1 MTIWSNFISF
11 LWKSSSSDFWPLNPS
26 LSTCTPSPSKTYLWF
41 QAHVVHL
48 ALHYF
53 GLVCVTR
60 HFLKYLDGWDRR
72 GHEVIHTQTK
82 NSSKLKYGA
91 NRSFFFFFRIFFS
104 RQTKIYNDD
113 FLRQHLTPSSSSPVT
128 CLTTSATLLVKLN
141 RLWTAAVQGLRD
153 VISMYVMIG
162 PARVEGRV
170 GPCNA
175 L

>member
-1 MTIWSNFISF
+1 M
-11 LWKSSSSDFWPLNPS
+11 KSCKYLPL
-26 LSTCTPSPSKTYLWF
+26 SKTYLWF

-128 CLTTSATLLVKLN
+128 CLTTSATLLTSKTKHK
-141 RLWTAAVQGLRD
+141 LWTAAVQGLRD

-170 GPCNA
+170 GPCNDA